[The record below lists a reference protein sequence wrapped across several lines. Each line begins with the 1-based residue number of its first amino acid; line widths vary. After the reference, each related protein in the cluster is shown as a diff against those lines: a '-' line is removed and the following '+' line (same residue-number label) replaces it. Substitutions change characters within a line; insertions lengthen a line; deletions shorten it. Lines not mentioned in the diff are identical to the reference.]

1 MYDRAKSYG
10 LIKEP
15 IEWRYF
21 SHQSPI
27 NHFVR
32 DIGREEFAQI
42 AANCLKEIDE
52 LNTRR
57 YRRERLHYFAT
68 HPTKIFGKLVR
79 MASGR
84 SGRPAATS
92 PELSS
97 GLGDR

>member
-1 MYDRAKSYG
+1 M
-10 LIKEP
+10 
-15 IEWRYF
+15 
-21 SHQSPI
+21 
-27 NHFVR
+27 
-32 DIGREEFAQI
+32 
-42 AANCLKEIDE
+42 
-52 LNTRR
+52 
-57 YRRERLHYFAT
+57 ERLHYFAT